1 VTLDDGSLNELG
13 RQLLEEP
20 SWRRRAMA
28 ADRLGEIFCA
38 GALSEAERSLVE
50 GFFRL
55 TSFDEEVLVRR
66 VLAESLKR
74 AGALSRETLLGFAAD
89 SAEVAAPFIEH
100 SPLLE
105 ENDLLQILEACS
117 AAHRLAVAR
126 RFRVT
131 EPISGMLLATGNE
144 SLIVTLLRNRG
155 AVIREDQLWR
165 LIASPPLRPRVI
177 DALLRRR
184 PLLPPRIL
192 EGLMDLYEAFTFGSP
207 AAGWRAPGEIA
218 GRGHIGF
225 AEEGAHGGRGR
236 AHPRPLRG

>member
-1 VTLDDGSLNELG
+1 VTLDDGSLSELG
-13 RQLLEEP
+13 QQLLEEP

-28 ADRLGEIFCA
+28 AGRLGEIFCA
-38 GALSEAERSLVE
+38 GTLSEAERGLVE

-74 AGALSRETLLGFAAD
+74 ARALSRETLLAFAAD
-89 SAEVAAPFIEH
+89 RAEVAAPFIEH
-100 SPLLE
+100 SPLLQ
-105 ENDLLQILEACS
+105 ENDLLQILAAS
-117 AAHRLAVAR
+117 TAAHRLAVAR

-131 EPISGMLLATGNE
+131 EPISRMLLATGDE
-144 SLIVTLLRNRG
+144 LLIVTLLRNRG

-165 LIASPPLRPRVI
+165 LVASPPLRPRVI

-192 EGLMDLYEAFTFGSP
+192 EGLMDLYEAFSFGAA
-207 AAGWRAPGEIA
+207 AAGWRAPGEVA
-218 GRGHIGF
+218 GRGLSGV
-225 AEEGAHGGRGR
+225 ADRGAPGGRGQ
-236 AHPRPLRG
+236 AHPRPTRE